1 MVLHLSTMVKIPD
14 PFHQQETYTN
24 SEMNNDPQGTQPID
38 VDQVIMVMID
48 QMAGIA
54 WQKLGLQND
63 LITGKIEKDLT
74 QAKTAVDVVSQLSE
88 FIIPQ
93 LDDSDKRQI
102 QTLVSNLKIN
112 YIQKLNEVNS

>member
-1 MVLHLSTMVKIPD
+1 MVKILD
-14 PFHQQETYTN
+14 PFRQQETYKKT
-24 SEMNNDPQGTQPID
+24 EMNNDPQGTQPID
-38 VDQVIMVMID
+38 VNQVIMVMID

-63 LITGKIEKDLT
+63 LITGKIEKDLS

-88 FIIPQ
+88 FITPE

-112 YIQKLNEVNS
+112 YIQKLNEDNS

>member
-1 MVLHLSTMVKIPD
+1 MAFHLSIMVKIPD
-14 PFHQQETYTN
+14 PFHQQQTYTN
-24 SEMNNDPQGTQPID
+24 SEMNNDPQGPQPID

-74 QAKTAVDVVSQLSE
+74 QAKK
-88 FIIPQ
+88 
-93 LDDSDKRQI
+93 DDFTDRI
-102 QTLVSNLKIN
+102 WLFYNLKFSREYVDKVFSDYFDKWDIIN
-112 YIQKLNEVNS
+112 KESIV